1 MSWSIKQ
8 IICFNSKQRRVK
20 ATLDAFFKNSDAR
33 VEDILTVRPDGFDC
47 VLSWLLT
54 ASYDI
59 KFSVLE
65 SEIMAE
71 NVCDILDE
79 SLSGTSANV
88 RGFRLAL
95 IAFCVFHSFLSYT
108 TIILNIVTIH
118 AIRKTALLPK
128 PLRTLLLS
136 LAASDV
142 GVGLLVQPLYIFTL
156 VSRSKQK
163 RIDCIYH
170 KGLSAVII
178 FFCTSSLFNVV
189 TISVDRFLAVHLHLR
204 YQELVTHRRVI
215 AAVISIWL
223 SSAII
228 SSSVFWNPLLFS
240 SQIIGLVI
248 MTVCLILVVIV
259 YWRIY
264 VVLKRHKN
272 QIEGLQIQEVQQGVQ
287 NGDLSN
293 FLKLRKSALG
303 TFYVCIVFLICYLPH
318 CILFFFPLARPLS
331 PISRNEARLYTTTLF
346 FLNSSLN
353 PVIYCWKMGPIRRT
367 LMNIMRGI
375 VNRFRK

>member
-1 MSWSIKQ
+1 
-8 IICFNSKQRRVK
+8 
-20 ATLDAFFKNSDAR
+20 
-33 VEDILTVRPDGFDC
+33 
-47 VLSWLLT
+47 
-54 ASYDI
+54 
-59 KFSVLE
+59 
-65 SEIMAE
+65 MAE
-71 NVCDILDE
+71 NVSDILNE

-88 RGFRLAL
+88 KDFRPVLVAN
-95 IAFCVFHSFLSYT
+95 CVLNSFLSYT

-142 GVGLLVQPLYIFTL
+142 GVGLLAQPLYISSL
-156 VSRSKQK
+156 VCSLKRK
-163 RIDCIYH
+163 RIDCISDE
-170 KGLSAVII
+170 GLLAVII
-178 FFCTSSLFNVV
+178 FFCTSSLFSVV

-204 YQELVTHRRVI
+204 YQELVTHKRVL

-223 SSAII
+223 LSAII
-228 SSSVFWNPLLFS
+228 SSSVFWNPLRVSLRV
-240 SQIIGLVI
+240 IELVVV
-248 MTVCLILVVIV
+248 TVCLIVVVIV

-264 VVLKRHKN
+264 IVLKRHKN
-272 QIEGLQIQEVQQGVQ
+272 QIQSLQIQEVQQSVQ

-303 TFYVCIVFLICYLPH
+303 TFYVCILFFICYLPFY
-318 CILFFFPLARPLS
+318 ILSFIRLAYPLS
-331 PISRNEARLYTTTLF
+331 LISFYEASLYTTTLF

-367 LMNIMRGI
+367 LMDVMRGI
-375 VNRFRK
+375 VNRFRE

>member
-1 MSWSIKQ
+1 
-8 IICFNSKQRRVK
+8 
-20 ATLDAFFKNSDAR
+20 
-33 VEDILTVRPDGFDC
+33 
-47 VLSWLLT
+47 
-54 ASYDI
+54 
-59 KFSVLE
+59 
-65 SEIMAE
+65 MAE
-71 NVCDILDE
+71 NVCDILNE
-79 SLSGTSANV
+79 SLSANV

-95 IAFCVFHSFLSYT
+95 IAFCVFNSFLSYT

-142 GVGLLVQPLYIFTL
+142 GVGLLVQPLYISTL
-156 VSRSKQK
+156 VSRLNKK
-163 RIDCIYH
+163 RIDCISY
-170 KGLSAVII
+170 KILLAAIN
-178 FFCTSSLFNVV
+178 FFCISSLLNVV

-223 SSAII
+223 LSAII
-228 SSSVFWNPLLFS
+228 SSSVFWNPSLFS

-264 VVLKRHKN
+264 IVLKRHKN

-318 CILFFFPLARPLS
+318 YILFFFPLARPLS
-331 PISRNEARLYTTTLF
+331 PISRNEARLYTTTLL

-353 PVIYCWKMGPIRRT
+353 PVIYCWKMGLIRRT

-375 VNRFRK
+375 VNRFRE

>member
-1 MSWSIKQ
+1 
-8 IICFNSKQRRVK
+8 
-20 ATLDAFFKNSDAR
+20 
-33 VEDILTVRPDGFDC
+33 
-47 VLSWLLT
+47 
-54 ASYDI
+54 
-59 KFSVLE
+59 
-65 SEIMAE
+65 MAE
-71 NVCDILDE
+71 NVCDILNE

-88 RGFRLAL
+88 RGFRPPL
-95 IAFCVFHSFLSYT
+95 IAFCVFNSFLSYT

-142 GVGLLVQPLYIFTL
+142 GVGLLVQPLYISTL
-156 VSRSKQK
+156 VSRLNKK
-163 RIDCIYH
+163 RIDCISY
-170 KGLSAVII
+170 KILLAAIN
-178 FFCTSSLFNVV
+178 FFCISSLLNVV

-223 SSAII
+223 LSAII
-228 SSSVFWNPLLFS
+228 SSSVFWNPSLFS

-264 VVLKRHKN
+264 IVLKRHKN

-303 TFYVCIVFLICYLPH
+303 TFYVCIVFLICYLPSY
-318 CILFFFPLARPLS
+318 ILSFLFLARLLS
-331 PISRNEARLYTTTLF
+331 SISYYKAWPHTTTLF

-367 LMNIMRGI
+367 LMDIMRGI
-375 VNRFRK
+375 VNRFRQ

>member
-1 MSWSIKQ
+1 
-8 IICFNSKQRRVK
+8 
-20 ATLDAFFKNSDAR
+20 
-33 VEDILTVRPDGFDC
+33 
-47 VLSWLLT
+47 
-54 ASYDI
+54 
-59 KFSVLE
+59 
-65 SEIMAE
+65 MAE
-71 NVCDILDE
+71 KVCNNLKE
-79 SLSGTSANV
+79 LFSGTSTDVEDFRPVLVAN
-88 RGFRLAL
+88 
-95 IAFCVFHSFLSYT
+95 CVFNGFLCYT

-142 GVGLLVQPLYIFTL
+142 GVGLLVQPLYISTL
-156 VSRSKQK
+156 VGRLNKK
-163 RIDCIYH
+163 RIDCIFY
-170 KGLSAVII
+170 KKFLAAIN
-178 FFCTSSLFNVV
+178 FFCISSLLNVV

-204 YQELVTHRRVI
+204 YQELVTHKRVI

-223 SSAII
+223 FSTII
-228 SSSVFWNPLLFS
+228 SSSAFYDSLLII
-240 SQIIGLVI
+240 SQVVWFVN

-264 VVLKRHKN
+264 KVLKRHKN
-272 QIEGLQIQEVQQGVQ
+272 QIQGLQIQEAQQGVQ

-303 TFYVCIVFLICYLPH
+303 TFYVCVVFLICYLPSY
-318 CILFFFPLARPLS
+318 ILSFLFM
-331 PISRNEARLYTTTLF
+331 ARLLSSISYYKASLYTKTLF

-367 LMNIMRGI
+367 VIDIMRGI
-375 VNRFRK
+375 DNRFRE

>member
-1 MSWSIKQ
+1 
-8 IICFNSKQRRVK
+8 
-20 ATLDAFFKNSDAR
+20 
-33 VEDILTVRPDGFDC
+33 
-47 VLSWLLT
+47 
-54 ASYDI
+54 
-59 KFSVLE
+59 
-65 SEIMAE
+65 MAE
-71 NVCDILDE
+71 NECELFF
-79 SLSGTSANV
+79 GTSTDVEDFRPVLVAN
-88 RGFRLAL
+88 
-95 IAFCVFHSFLSYT
+95 CVFNGFLCYT

-118 AIRKTALLPK
+118 AIRKTTLLPK

-142 GVGLLVQPLYIFTL
+142 GVGLLVQPFYISTL
-156 VSRSKQK
+156 VSRLNKK
-163 RIDCIYH
+163 RIDCISY
-170 KGLSAVII
+170 KKLLAAIN

-223 SSAII
+223 FSTII
-228 SSSVFWNPLLFS
+228 SSSVFYDSLLII
-240 SQIIGLVI
+240 SQVVWFVNI
-248 MTVCLILVVIV
+248 TVCLILVVIV

-264 VVLKRHKN
+264 IVLKRHKN
-272 QIEGLQIQEVQQGVQ
+272 QIRGLQIQEVQQGVQ

-303 TFYVCIVFLICYLPH
+303 TFYVCVVFMICYLPSY
-318 CILFFFPLARPLS
+318 ILSFLLLARLLS
-331 PISRNEARLYTTTLF
+331 PISLYEALLYATTLF

-367 LMNIMRGI
+367 LMDIMRGI
-375 VNRFRK
+375 VNRFRQ